1 VKILS
6 GKNTLHDKNEMNKK
20 DNADLPFNDLPLL
33 PPAKE
38 QIESVVILKQLV
50 KSSVALAELKGI
62 INILPNPEI
71 LLNAVVLK
79 EARASSEIENVI
91 TTQDKL
97 YQALSAKGDQIDT
110 STKEVLRYR
119 EAMLFGFRTIQKK
132 HILTINTII
141 EIQQILEEN
150 NAGIRKLPGTAL
162 RNSVTG
168 KVIYTPPDQTDVIN
182 SLLSN
187 LEKFINLD
195 ENEIPHL
202 IKMAIQHYQF
212 ESIHPF
218 YDGNGRTGRILN
230 ILYLIMTGLLEQP
243 ILFLSGYIIENKSE
257 YYRLLQEVRT
267 NNKWED
273 WILYILKGVEIT
285 AKATINQV
293 TEINTLFE
301 QTKEKTK
308 NEIPKI
314 YSKELIELLFEH
326 PYSKSEYLENRLSIS
341 RITAA
346 KYLKAMENIG
356 ILQSKKVWKETL
368 YINTALYEL
377 LTKY

>member
-1 VKILS
+1 MTKK
-6 GKNTLHDKNEMNKK
+6 GKSVK
-20 DNADLPFNDLPLL
+20 DNYEIPFNDLPFL

-38 QIESVVILKQLV
+38 FIESVIILKQLV

-62 INILPNPEI
+62 IHILPNPEI
-71 LLNAVVLK
+71 LLNAVILK

-97 YQALSAKGDQIDT
+97 YQALSAKGHQIDS

-132 HILTINTII
+132 NILTIKTIV

-168 KVIYTPPDQTDVIN
+168 KVIYTPPDQTAVIN

-195 ENEIPHL
+195 DEIPHL

-218 YDGNGRTGRILN
+218 YDGNGRTGRIIN
-230 ILYLIMTGLLEQP
+230 VLYLIMTSLLEQP
-243 ILFLSGYIIENKSE
+243 ILFLSGYIIDNKSE

-293 TEINTLFE
+293 SEMNKLFE
-301 QTKEKTK
+301 QTKEKTRK
-308 NEIPKI
+308 ELPKM

-326 PYSKSEYLENRLSIS
+326 PYSKSEFLENRLSIS

-346 KYLKAMENIG
+346 KYLKSLEKIG
-356 ILQSKKVWKETL
+356 ILESKKVWKETL
-368 YINTALYEL
+368 YINISLFEL
-377 LTKY
+377 LKKY

>member
-1 VKILS
+1 MTKKGS
-6 GKNTLHDKNEMNKK
+6 GVK
-20 DNADLPFNDLPLL
+20 DNNEIPFNDLPAL

-38 QIESVVILKQLV
+38 LIESVIILKQLV
-50 KSSVALAELKGI
+50 KSSVALAELKGMV
-62 INILPNPEI
+62 NILPNPEI
-71 LLNAVVLK
+71 LLNAVILK

-110 STKEVLRYR
+110 SIKEVLRYR
-119 EAMLFGFRTIQKK
+119 EAMLFGYRTIQQKN
-132 HILTINTII
+132 ILTTNIII

-162 RNSVTG
+162 RNSATG
-168 KVIYTPPDQTDVIN
+168 KVIYTPPDKSDIIN

-187 LEKFINLD
+187 MEKFINLD
-195 ENEIPHL
+195 EDEIPHL

-218 YDGNGRTGRILN
+218 YDGNGRTGRIIN
-230 ILYLIMTGLLEQP
+230 ILYLIMSGLLEQP
-243 ILFLSGYIIENKSE
+243 ILFFSGYIIENKSE

-273 WILYILKGVEIT
+273 WILYILKGVEVT

-293 TEINTLFE
+293 IEINTLFE
-301 QTKEKTK
+301 QTKEKTRK
-308 NEIPKI
+308 EFPKI

-346 KYLKAMENIG
+346 KYLKALENIG
-356 ILQSKKVWKETL
+356 VLKSKKVWKETL
-368 YINTALYEL
+368 YINTALFEQLKNY
-377 LTKY
+377 

>member
-1 VKILS
+1 MRKKGKIV
-6 GKNTLHDKNEMNKK
+6 K
-20 DNADLPFNDLPLL
+20 DNFEIPFNDLPIL
-33 PPAKE
+33 PPANE
-38 QIESVVILKQLV
+38 FIESVIILKQLV
-50 KSSVALAELKGI
+50 KSSVAIAELKGI
-62 INILPNPEI
+62 IHILPNPEI
-71 LLNAVVLK
+71 LLNAVILK

-97 YQALSAKGDQIDT
+97 YQALSAKGDQIDS

-132 HILTINTII
+132 NILTINTIV

-168 KVIYTPPDQTDVIN
+168 KAIYTPPDQTDVIN

-195 ENEIPHL
+195 EDEIPHL
-202 IKMAIQHYQF
+202 VKMAIQHYQF

-218 YDGNGRTGRILN
+218 YDGNGRTGRIIN
-230 ILYLIMTGLLEQP
+230 ILCLIMSGLLDQP
-243 ILFLSGYIIENKSE
+243 VLFLSGYIIDNKSE

-285 AKATINQV
+285 AQATINQV
-293 TEINTLFE
+293 TEMNTLFE
-301 QTKEKTK
+301 QTTEKTRK
-308 NEIPKI
+308 EFPKL

-346 KYLKAMENIG
+346 KYLKALENIG

-368 YINTALYEL
+368 YINTALFEL
-377 LTKY
+377 LKKY